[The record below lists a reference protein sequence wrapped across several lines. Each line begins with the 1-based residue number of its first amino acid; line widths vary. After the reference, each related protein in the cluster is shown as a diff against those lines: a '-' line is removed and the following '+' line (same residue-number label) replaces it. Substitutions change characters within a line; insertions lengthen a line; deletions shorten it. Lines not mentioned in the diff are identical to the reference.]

1 MKRLL
6 EKDPAKRITAT
17 EALNH
22 DFFSKDNMFAE
33 FNRERSSIVKESAH
47 MRE

>member
-1 MKRLL
+1 ML

-22 DFFSKDNMFAE
+22 EFIKPTNIETCGLKDRATLLSLNNIA
-33 FNRERSSIVKESAH
+33 
-47 MRE
+47 